1 MPDESQIGMEIDE
14 VRFPVERGK
23 VREFARSLGDPDPVH
38 LDGGAASSAGFDG
51 IPAPLTF
58 GMVAMHWRDRDAMIE
73 DLGFDFT
80 RLLHGGVR
88 WDYRRPVLVGEELR
102 ATRRVADVKRR
113 DGKRG
118 GSMTFVTVET
128 EFRDADG
135 ELAILQV
142 DTLIERGAP

>member
-23 VREFARSLGDPDPVH
+23 VREFARSFGDPDPIH
-38 LDGGAASSAGFDG
+38 LDPEAAAAAGFDG

-58 GMVAMHWRDRDAMIE
+58 PMVAMHWRDRDAMIE
-73 DLGFDFT
+73 DLGFDFA

-88 WDYRRPVLVGEELR
+88 WEYKRTVCVGDELH

-113 DGKRG
+113 EGKRG

-128 EFRDADG
+128 DFVDADG
-135 ELAILQV
+135 ELAIRQV
-142 DTLIERGAP
+142 DTLIERGAA